1 MVVKVKKSEIMKEK
15 DHLKRVSKIYKM
27 NLELQ
32 ETTYFF
38 LKSKNFHVI
47 SRANVIYGNHIAM
60 FFYNIKPLIA
70 EYEKMLLGVGSVN
83 FFLTFYVPLK
93 GL

>member
-1 MVVKVKKSEIMKEK
+1 MWFLGSCY
-15 DHLKRVSKIYKM
+15 LGKR
-27 NLELQ
+27 
-32 ETTYFF
+32 
-38 LKSKNFHVI
+38 
-47 SRANVIYGNHIAM
+47 NHIAV
-60 FFYNIKPLIA
+60 FFHNIKPLIA